1 MILVTGA
8 NGTNGSE
15 ILKRLSGKDAAVRAT
30 VRTPRDPAKH
40 ALLGV
45 EFVTADSL
53 LNIDAPFCSEQQTAH
68 LLGRAR

>member
-30 VRTPRDPAKH
+30 VRIRVIRPNTRYSVWN
-40 ALLGV
+40 L
-45 EFVTADSL
+45 
-53 LNIDAPFCSEQQTAH
+53 
-68 LLGRAR
+68 